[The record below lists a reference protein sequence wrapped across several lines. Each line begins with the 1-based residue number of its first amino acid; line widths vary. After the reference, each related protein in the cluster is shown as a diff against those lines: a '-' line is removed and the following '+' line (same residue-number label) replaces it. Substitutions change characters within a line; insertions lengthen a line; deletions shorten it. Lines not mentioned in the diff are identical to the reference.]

1 MNLPVLS
8 SEGNLAV
15 YLQEIKKFPMLTA
28 EEEYMLAKRY
38 KEHGD
43 SDAAHKLVT
52 SHLRL
57 VAKIAMG
64 YRGYGLPVTDLISEG
79 NVGIMQAVKRFDPEK
94 GFRLA
99 TYAMWWIRAQIQ
111 EYVLHSW
118 SLVKIG
124 TTAAQKKLFFNLRKI
139 KNQLTSIDSGNLS
152 PENVREIATR
162 LDVKEGEVIDMENR
176 LFTSDQ
182 SLNVKLGEEHDTEWQ
197 DLIEDKQETHDKIIE
212 NNCECTIVPLNL
224 CDENVI
230 ENLAK
235 QIQVKDTSLDILVL
249 SAGIINELSP
259 VESIDLENFKD
270 NQDFLKTRFKVSFDP
285 GTPGEPVRVLFE
297 KQDITHIVRT
307 EEMAKITSNLAA
319 EPLIREF
326 IKPCQREFMT
336 APGLIADGR
345 DMGTVIFH
353 DAKHKIFLTASAKER
368 AKRRQTQLKRQG
380 LEVNMR
386 TLLKELEERDKKDIE
401 REHSPLAPADDSV
414 IIDTTNLN
422 PKGVVKKIKNYL

>member
-8 SEGNLAV
+8 SEGNLAI

-43 SDAAHKLVT
+43 SKAAHKLVT

-79 NVGIMQAVKRFDPEK
+79 NVGIMQAVKKFDPER

-124 TTAAQKKLFFNLRKI
+124 TTAAQKKLFFNLRKL
-139 KNQLTSIDSGNLS
+139 KNQLVSIDSGNLS

-176 LFTSDQ
+176 LFTGDK
-182 SLNVKLGEEHDTEWQ
+182 SLNVKIGEENDTEWQ
-197 DLIEDKQETHDKIIE
+197 DLIEDNKDTQATIIE
-212 NNCECTIVPLNL
+212 KKDELNHRRKLFIKALNILNPREKEIIKLRKLREKPLKL
-224 CDENVI
+224 E
-230 ENLAK
+230 
-235 QIQVKDTSLDILVL
+235 
-249 SAGIINELSP
+249 ELSKKFKISRER
-259 VESIDLENFKD
+259 VRQIEEKALEKLQN
-270 NQDFLKTRFKVSFDP
+270 
-285 GTPGEPVRVLFE
+285 EVLN
-297 KQDITHIVRT
+297 IH
-307 EEMAKITSNLAA
+307 
-319 EPLIREF
+319 
-326 IKPCQREFMT
+326 
-336 APGLIADGR
+336 
-345 DMGTVIFH
+345 
-353 DAKHKIFLTASAKER
+353 
-368 AKRRQTQLKRQG
+368 
-380 LEVNMR
+380 
-386 TLLKELEERDKKDIE
+386 
-401 REHSPLAPADDSV
+401 
-414 IIDTTNLN
+414 
-422 PKGVVKKIKNYL
+422 